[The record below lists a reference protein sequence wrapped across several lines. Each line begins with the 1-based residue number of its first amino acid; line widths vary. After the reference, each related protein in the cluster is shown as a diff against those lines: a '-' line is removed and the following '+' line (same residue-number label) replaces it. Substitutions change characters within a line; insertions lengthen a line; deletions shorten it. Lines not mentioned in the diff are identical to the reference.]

1 MAGRC
6 GGVEGVTYTQDF
18 SSATRPAGFS
28 DDTRP
33 WVIDATGGRSGGA
46 YASGL
51 ITSSNSSTSTFTF
64 TAGGN
69 ATLTF
74 WYKFNGYAGYDSFDA
89 YLDSRAV
96 VSTSTPTSG
105 WVQVTIPVTAGSHAL
120 QFYFYNGFYTGTSGV
135 DRAWVDDI
143 RIADTG
149 GCDSDACGIGLFDG
163 TSCNVCPILADG
175 ASCDEDTTDCD
186 GATCA
191 SGVCG
196 TAQLPD
202 CTSCGA
208 TGADLCIAGACG
220 GLPAYPVINF
230 DSATDLDNFLVSG
243 AVSRTT
249 ATAGVQAGTGG
260 LRLGPVS
267 NYGGITAAITVDTPA
282 DGTLTFWRK
291 GGLAAGDTTSVQ
303 IDNVNVWQRFGA
315 QATWEFVT
323 LPLTAGLHEITF
335 YLSASFASPVP
346 ADRSAYF
353 DTVTFSAYP
362 SCPASNACVY
372 SGYDGAGCAA
382 CDTGL
387 CGP

>member
-1 MAGRC
+1 VRSETFS
-6 GGVEGVTYTQDF
+6 GG
-18 SSATRPAGFS
+18 TRPADFS
-28 DDTRP
+28 VDARP
-33 WVIDATGGRSGGA
+33 WVIDIAGGRTGGG
-46 YASGL
+46 YASAIL
-51 ITSSNSSTSTFTF
+51 ASNQSSTSTLTF
-64 TAGGN
+64 TTAGD
-69 ATLTF
+69 ATVTF
-74 WYKFNGYAGYDSFDA
+74 WYKLVGYSGYDYFYA
-89 YLDSRAV
+89 YLDASSIAYR
-96 VSTSTPTSG
+96 SSPTSG
-105 WVQVTIPVTAGSHAL
+105 WVEVTASVGPGSHTL
-120 QFYFYNGFYTGTSGV
+120 QFYFYNGVYSAGT

-143 RIADTG
+143 LIVDTG
-149 GCDSDACGIGLFDG
+149 NCTSDACGISLFDG
-163 TSCNVCPILADG
+163 TACNVCPILADG

-202 CTSCGA
+202 CTSCGE

-267 NYGGITAAITVDTPA
+267 NYGGITASITVDTPA
-282 DGTLTFWRK
+282 DGTMTFWRK

-303 IDNVNVWQRFGA
+303 IDGSNVWQRFGA
-315 QATWEFVT
+315 RATWEFVT

-335 YLSASFASPVP
+335 YLSASVASAPVP
-346 ADRSAYF
+346 PDRSAYF
-353 DTVTFSAYP
+353 DTITFSAYP
-362 SCPASNACVY
+362 SCPASNTCVY